1 MKKFAITAAV
11 ATTLAC
17 ASLGVQAQAAY
28 VGLGAPGV
36 LTLGYAMP
44 MGSAGA
50 LGGQWGVRG
59 EFAGGLSASQSVTEE
74 GNTYSAKVRANR
86 LGAFADWFPTDSGL
100 RLVGGLTANDLKMTL
115 GASSTGNIEVNGKT
129 VSLSG
134 ERFNVTI
141 KQPSVTPYL
150 GLGWGHRART
160 EKRLGFFA
168 DVGATFGKFTAS
180 VDTTL
185 VGKSG
190 ITQADVDKEVQSLK
204 DAVAKLSVM
213 PSAAIGVNYRF

>member
-150 GLGWGHRART
+150 GLGWGHRAST
-160 EKRLGFFA
+160 EKGLGFFA
-168 DVGATFGKFTAS
+168 DVGVTFGKFTAS

>member
-17 ASLGVQAQAAY
+17 ASLGVRAQAAY

-150 GLGWGHRART
+150 GLGWGHRAST
-160 EKRLGFFA
+160 EKGLGFFA
-168 DVGATFGKFTAS
+168 DVGVTFGKFTAS